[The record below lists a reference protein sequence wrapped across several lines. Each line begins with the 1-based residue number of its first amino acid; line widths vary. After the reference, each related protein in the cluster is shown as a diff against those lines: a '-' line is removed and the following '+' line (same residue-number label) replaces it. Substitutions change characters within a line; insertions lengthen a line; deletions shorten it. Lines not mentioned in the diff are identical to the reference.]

1 MSWSRESAT
10 LVYER
15 GRGDA
20 VRSGA
25 AFSYWTT
32 AAHHAGIIHLAS
44 FAFESEAARTR
55 KAGRTPGDP
64 LADDQVI
71 EFYNATKAARVN
83 PNGFT
88 GREGH
93 GPSQHPLAGEAFTQ
107 AAHAERL
114 RQLWDIATDIGA
126 GEEPQ

>member
-25 AFSYWTT
+25 AFSYWTSV
-32 AAHHAGIIHLAS
+32 AHHTGLIHLAS
-44 FAFESEAARTR
+44 FAFESEAVKTR

-64 LADDQVI
+64 LTDDQVT
-71 EFYNATKAARVN
+71 EFYNATKAA
-83 PNGFT
+83 
-88 GREGH
+88 
-93 GPSQHPLAGEAFTQ
+93 HPLADEAFTQ
-107 AAHAERL
+107 TAHADTL
-114 RQLWDIATDIGA
+114 RQLWDIATVHGA
-126 GEEPQ
+126 GKEQQ